1 MFKTD
6 LRVFI
11 EIPYESEIAE
21 RVPHR
26 GSVTGAG
33 SDEYTAS
40 FLELQLDISE
50 DNEIQIVRRIQTGVM
65 RYGVHCIDAPGST
78 PKAELGR
85 INLEIQREQAR
96 RMSGADL

>member
-21 RVPHR
+21 RVLHR

-40 FLELQLDISE
+40 FPKLQLDISE
-50 DNEIQIVRRIQTGVM
+50 D
-65 RYGVHCIDAPGST
+65 D
-78 PKAELGR
+78 
-85 INLEIQREQAR
+85 
-96 RMSGADL
+96 